1 MVKPHYFKNHRK
13 EEGGLFRTVHLLSIY
28 MPLTNKFLF
37 CYSYVTQNLNISL
50 KYLYINNIQSC
61 LIFKGKELKPKNE
74 MIMRVK
80 RMTIEQGMR
89 AGLSRFPHFHK
100 LEV

>member
-1 MVKPHYFKNHRK
+1 MDYP
-13 EEGGLFRTVHLLSIY
+13 ELS
-28 MPLTNKFLF
+28 
-37 CYSYVTQNLNISL
+37 
-50 KYLYINNIQSC
+50 
-61 LIFKGKELKPKNE
+61 GKELKPKNE